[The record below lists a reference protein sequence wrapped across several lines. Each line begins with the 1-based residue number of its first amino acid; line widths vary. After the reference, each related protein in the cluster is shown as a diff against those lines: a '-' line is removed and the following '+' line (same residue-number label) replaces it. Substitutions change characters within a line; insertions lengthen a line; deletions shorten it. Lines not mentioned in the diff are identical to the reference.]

1 VQLEKATS
9 HSGEAGL
16 AGWISS
22 NDVTLFTVVMVVVV
36 AVFLQANLIKRARLN
51 AELEGEKLSL
61 TDQNRRVQEEIRR
74 VSTELAAINSQLADT
89 RKTLETTQRERQ
101 SLEEVR
107 QQLDAELAAKKQDLQ
122 QRSDELAKL
131 NAAKITVEA
140 QLAQLLKDKG
150 AQETQFSQTK
160 TKLEADLASLA
171 AQLQQRQKERD
182 DLQQSREDL
191 QKERDLLD
199 QHAKALSER
208 VAKLEQQLGT
218 SEKSLAELKQTNE
231 AKTKSLEEL
240 LAQALERQKADQTAS
255 AQQLQATV
263 TRAEQAETQAK
274 EAAATRDDYLDRLRR
289 AAVYVRDIDEKKN
302 HLALQVEALKTQLAN
317 ALDDLQAAQSQ
328 LQQQRSRE
336 ATINRELV
344 GLRGGLKR
352 VAILFDASGSMT
364 QGGRWDEV
372 QRIAL
377 TGLDHLEVDECVLIV
392 FSSGVAA
399 FPTDGSLLRV
409 SGPEG
414 PANRARLLEY
424 LRSVKPEGWTNTLPA
439 MQLAYRYPVDTVI
452 LFSDGAPTYEQ
463 VNRFNAEAAEQIYAL
478 CRQHADIPVNAVGLG
493 NYFDQNF
500 STFLRTI
507 AQLTGGTFVGR

>member
-1 VQLEKATS
+1 MQLEKATS
-9 HSGEAGL
+9 HSSEAGL

-36 AVFLQANLIKRARLN
+36 AIFLQANLIKRAKLN

-61 TDQNRRVQEEIRR
+61 TDRNRQVQEEIRR
-74 VSTELAAINSQLADT
+74 VSAELAAINSQLADT

-101 SLEEVR
+101 SLEEIR
-107 QQLDAELAAKKQDLQ
+107 KQLDADLAARKQELQ
-122 QRSDELAKL
+122 QRSEELAKL
-131 NAAKITVEA
+131 NTAKATVEA

-150 AQETQFSQTK
+150 AQEAQFSATK
-160 TKLEADLASLA
+160 TKLEADLAGLV

-182 DLQQSREDL
+182 DLQKSRDDL

-199 QHAKALSER
+199 QQAKALTER
-208 VAKLEQQLGT
+208 VARLEQQLGS
-218 SEKSLAELKQTNE
+218 SEKSLTELKQTSE
-231 AKTKSLEEL
+231 AKSKSLEEL
-240 LAQALERQKADQTAS
+240 LAKALERQKADQTAS
-255 AQQLQATV
+255 AQQLQAMV
-263 TRAEQAETQAK
+263 TRAEQAEASAK
-274 EAAATRDDYLDRLRR
+274 DAAATRDDYLDRLRR
-289 AAVYVRDIDEKKN
+289 AAVYVRDVDEKKN
-302 HLALQVEALKTQLAN
+302 MLALQVEALKTQLAN
-317 ALDDLQAAQSQ
+317 ALDDLKAAQAQ
-328 LQQQRSRE
+328 VQQQRSRE

-364 QGGRWDEV
+364 QQGRWEEV

-377 TGLDHLEVDECVLIV
+377 TWLDHLEVDECVLIV
-392 FSSGVAA
+392 FSSDATA
-399 FPTDGSLLRV
+399 YPSDGSLLRV
-409 SGPEG
+409 SGTEG

-424 LRSVKPEGWTNTLPA
+424 LKSVKPEGWTNTLAA

-452 LFSDGAPTYEQ
+452 LFSDGAPTYET

-478 CRQHADIPVNAVGLG
+478 CRQHADVPVNAIGLG

-500 STFLRTI
+500 STFLRTV